1 MLQRRTAAMSAV
13 LLTAAAMLTGC
24 EQPRPLVT
32 VFSGSASISRE
43 ALCWSNEPT
52 LPIDAADCLVDEG
65 SDAMSEA
72 DAAELAD
79 YLATLVVNSGQ
90 TVGISVDPEVAE
102 SGWSVAVNGRRRNA
116 ELINSTYFR
125 FELSERDFRGR
136 SLELQ
141 VIAPTSDLTQR
152 RGLWVFELRPASA
165 EAAADAE

>member
-1 MLQRRTAAMSAV
+1 MLLRRTAAMSAV
-13 LLTAAAMLTGC
+13 LLTAATLLTAC
-24 EQPRPLVT
+24 EKPRPLAT

-43 ALCWSNEPT
+43 ALCWSSDPT
-52 LPIDAADCLVDEG
+52 RAIDAADCLIDEG
-65 SDAMSEA
+65 SGALSEA

-79 YLATLVVNSGQ
+79 YLGTLVVNSGQ

-102 SGWSVAVNGRRRNA
+102 SGWSVSVNGRRRNA
-116 ELINSTYFR
+116 DLINSTYFR

-165 EAAADAE
+165 EAAAGVE